1 MRQLCYFIL
10 IISSALLLFVTATT
24 AQDNESKPVVHQIR
38 VESVIN
44 PVTADFATS
53 ALNAANEKQ
62 ADAFLLQLDTP
73 GGLDSSMRSIIQG
86 ILGSEIPVIVYVSP
100 SGARAAS
107 AGALIT
113 LAADFAVMAPGTNI
127 GAAHPVAI
135 GMGGEQDETMME
147 KAVSDAVAYSRSI
160 AQKRDRNEEWAER
173 IVRESLSSSATEAM
187 EKNVIDLIAESEAS
201 LFQALD
207 GRHYQRAGVERELNI
222 ADATV
227 SKSSMNW
234 RQKVLDTIS
243 NPTVAYLLMMLG
255 ILGIFFEISQ
265 PGGILP
271 GAVGVIALLLAFFAF
286 QMLPV
291 NYVGVLFIVLAV
303 ILFVLE
309 IKVTSF
315 GMLTV
320 GGVVALALGSL
331 MLIET
336 SEPYLQISR
345 AVIAATVLVFSG
357 LAMLVLYFVVGTQ
370 KTKFASGEEG
380 ILGERGQAVSDIDP
394 EGQVYVHGEY
404 WSASSRDTIAA
415 GEPIEVV
422 NVDRNMRLQV
432 RKSIEE

>member
-1 MRQLCYFIL
+1 MRETYRLIL
-10 IISSALLLFVTATT
+10 TVSLALPLFFTAIT
-24 AQDNESKPVVHQIR
+24 AHGKESTPVVHKIR
-38 VESVIN
+38 IASVIN

-53 ALNAANEKQ
+53 ALKTANEKQ
-62 ADAFLLQLDTP
+62 AEAFLLQLDTP
-73 GGLDSSMRSIIQG
+73 GGLDSSMRMMIQG

-113 LAADFAVMAPGTNI
+113 MAADFAAMAPGTNI

-160 AQKRDRNEEWAER
+160 AQKRGRNEEWAER

-207 GRHYQRAGVERELNI
+207 GRHYQREGVERRLNI

-227 SKSSMNW
+227 SKSGMNW
-234 RQKVLDTIS
+234 RQKILDTIS

-265 PGGILP
+265 PGAILP

-309 IKVTSF
+309 IKVASF

-345 AVIAATVLVFSG
+345 AVIGATVLVFSG

-380 ILGERGQAVSDIDP
+380 IVGERGQAVSDIDP
-394 EGQVYVHGEY
+394 QGQVYVHGEY
-404 WSASSRDTIAA
+404 WSATSRERIAA
-415 GEPIEVV
+415 GESIEIVK
-422 NVDRNMRLQV
+422 VDRNMRLHV
-432 RKSIEE
+432 RKSIEQ

>member
-1 MRQLCYFIL
+1 MTV
-10 IISSALLLFVTATT
+10 SLLLPLFFTAIT
-24 AQDNESKPVVHQIR
+24 AQGNESTPVVHKIR
-38 VESVIN
+38 IASVIN

-53 ALNAANEKQ
+53 ALKTANEKP
-62 ADAFLLQLDTP
+62 AEAFLLQLDTP
-73 GGLDSSMRSIIQG
+73 GGLDSSMRMMIQG

-113 LAADFAVMAPGTNI
+113 LAADFAAMAPGTNI

-160 AQKRDRNEEWAER
+160 AQERGRNAEWAER

-187 EKNVIDLIAESEAS
+187 EKNVIDLIAESES
-201 LFQALD
+201 DLLQALD
-207 GRHYQRAGVERELNI
+207 GRHYQRDGVEKQLNV

-227 SKSSMNW
+227 LQSTMNW
-234 RQKVLDTIS
+234 RQKILDTIS

-265 PGGILP
+265 PGAILP

-309 IKVTSF
+309 INVASF

-320 GGVVALALGSL
+320 GGVFALALGSL

-380 ILGERGQAVSDIDP
+380 IVGERGQAVSDIDP
-394 EGQVYVHGEY
+394 NGRVYVHGEY
-404 WSASSRDTIAA
+404 WSASSTDTIAE
-415 GEPIEVV
+415 GEPVEVV
-422 NVDRNMRLQV
+422 NVDRNLRLEV
-432 RKSIEE
+432 RKVVEK